1 MWGKHMKFAFFAG
14 MNPFQKVNHFPGSF
28 HLGRKD
34 KLHLNLSRL
43 KKNAAIELDFV
54 PQTFLLP
61 QESKAFQKAWKKE
74 GPQNHRWIAK
84 PPAASR
90 GTGVFIVSRWS
101 QISHKLQEALV
112 VQRYIHRPL
121 LIRGNK
127 FDLRLYALVT
137 CWDPLKIYVY
147 KQGMLRFA
155 TMAYSESVD
164 SLDNTFM
171 HLTNYSLNKLSAQY
185 SDEQKWT
192 LDEFWGHLKLTK
204 PDVDQGKVWNSLV
217 NVIVKTLIAAEGPIS
232 RASMT
237 HAPSRYSCFE
247 LFGFDVLLDAE
258 LRPWL
263 LEVNIS
269 PSMRASSANDHAIKE
284 PLIRDTLNLSGFRLP
299 PAADNARLD
308 PTDYGLQRGDLLFM
322 SAGLHRKQL
331 TVAEQQKHDFFTC
344 EELELREGAI
354 LEKLLPND
362 ITILA
367 DLEDELERSR
377 ETNFERVLPSAD
389 FEHLVPPRY
398 NNKLLHA
405 WENRYSENRAKGLA
419 VLQELC
425 RNGAHIVPSES
436 EGKRVAAMVD
446 KKPTPAVAPWRNS
459 FLFRMRTAST
469 RKPRPGSSRTPFA
482 FRRMMRGMII
492 PPLRP
497 PRRFRSS
504 DSLTSQDSTTTADTT
519 GDSSSSSPA
528 ADPDPGPVD
537 APATNNSNCCDTESD
552 AIIALAAVI
561 ADSAGPGS
569 PIMTPMTPTAT
580 TAMHR
585 HHHFHSHDQNHHP
598 HYHNHHRRH
607 QHYQDR
613 STENSPTSDDNG
625 EDDVGLI
632 SILPSS
638 SLQVSP
644 YNGTLSDKSEAL
656 RNLERLPL
664 SLQSK
669 IRIHGDT
676 SPDQIAPTATITATV
691 VGRATKGQNRIS
703 ESAANA
709 SSYLHAAESKAL
721 HCKKNYDDHNNYN
734 NYNNTN
740 NNISKR
746 NSIATTS
753 VSVNNYKFE

>member
-1 MWGKHMKFAFFAG
+1 
-14 MNPFQKVNHFPGSF
+14 
-28 HLGRKD
+28 
-34 KLHLNLSRL
+34 
-43 KKNAAIELDFV
+43 
-54 PQTFLLP
+54 
-61 QESKAFQKAWKKE
+61 
-74 GPQNHRWIAK
+74 
-84 PPAASR
+84 
-90 GTGVFIVSRWS
+90 
-101 QISHKLQEALV
+101 
-112 VQRYIHRPL
+112 
-121 LIRGNK
+121 
-127 FDLRLYALVT
+127 
-137 CWDPLKIYVY
+137 
-147 KQGMLRFA
+147 
-155 TMAYSESVD
+155 
-164 SLDNTFM
+164 
-171 HLTNYSLNKLSAQY
+171 
-185 SDEQKWT
+185 
-192 LDEFWGHLKLTK
+192 
-204 PDVDQGKVWNSLV
+204 
-217 NVIVKTLIAAEGPIS
+217 
-232 RASMT
+232 
-237 HAPSRYSCFE
+237 
-247 LFGFDVLLDAE
+247 
-258 LRPWL
+258 
-263 LEVNIS
+263 
-269 PSMRASSANDHAIKE
+269 
-284 PLIRDTLNLSGFRLP
+284 
-299 PAADNARLD
+299 
-308 PTDYGLQRGDLLFM
+308 
-322 SAGLHRKQL
+322 
-331 TVAEQQKHDFFTC
+331 
-344 EELELREGAI
+344 
-354 LEKLLPND
+354 
-362 ITILA
+362 
-367 DLEDELERSR
+367 
-377 ETNFERVLPSAD
+377 
-389 FEHLVPPRY
+389 
-398 NNKLLHA
+398 
-405 WENRYSENRAKGLA
+405 
-419 VLQELC
+419 
-425 RNGAHIVPSES
+425 
-436 EGKRVAAMVD
+436 MVD